1 MIHRFALFGTSHLFA
16 MALSVGPPAVAAH
29 LVRSPARRWLARFV
43 CNALAAILLINWILW
58 LAYLHSIG
66 GLNIGNSLLMNPCD
80 WATIATLITLV
91 RPNQYTYELAYF
103 WALGGTLQGMLTP
116 DLAYDF
122 PDVQFI
128 YFFIY
133 HGGIIAA
140 VIFVTVALGLRPV
153 PRSIL
158 RVVAWTL
165 AYAASAGLVDWLLR
179 TNYGMLR
186 AKPGFPT
193 VLDFLAPWPWY
204 IPELVAL
211 GFLSALVYYAPWFLA
226 DTAKRPASETA

>member
-1 MIHRFALFGTSHLFA
+1 MIHKFALFGTSHILA
-16 MALSVGPPAVAAH
+16 LALSFAAPAAAAW
-29 LVRSPARRWLARFV
+29 LTRERPSLARHV
-43 CNALAAILLINWILW
+43 CKGLAAVLLVNWVLW

-66 GLNIGNSLLMNPCD
+66 GLNLGNALLMNLCD
-80 WATIATLITLV
+80 WATLATLITLV

-103 WALGGTLQGMLTP
+103 WALGGTLQGMITP

-122 PDVQFI
+122 PDVQFV

-140 VIFVTVALGLRPV
+140 VIFLTLALGLRPV
-153 PRSIL
+153 PQSIL
-158 RVVAWTL
+158 RVIAWTL
-165 AYAASAGLVDWLLR
+165 AYAATAGLVDWLLG

-186 AKPGFPT
+186 AKPPFPT

-211 GFLSALVYYAPWFLA
+211 GLLSALVYYAPWFAA
-226 DTAKRPASETA
+226 DMLRRPVPVKA